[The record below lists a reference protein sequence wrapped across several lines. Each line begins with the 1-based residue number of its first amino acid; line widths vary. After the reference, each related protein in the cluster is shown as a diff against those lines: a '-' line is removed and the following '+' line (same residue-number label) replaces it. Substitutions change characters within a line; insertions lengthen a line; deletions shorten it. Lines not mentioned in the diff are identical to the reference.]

1 MPQLLHVML
10 AGRALDLIN
19 YQNNIGFLKLHAAPM
34 RESSI
39 PALRFN
45 GVALGVRLP
54 GENRDLGMIN
64 PSERTR
70 RRCLI
75 AAVQAN
81 CVMRLGPAEPIA
93 PLLLTHVRARSWID
107 QNLFITRAHYNTQRI
122 RMAMPRTPRPE
133 RSSVEDHLIAAGTH
147 YGYAGV

>member
-1 MPQLLHVML
+1 MPHLLHIML
-10 AGRALDLIN
+10 AGRAVDFIN
-19 YQNNIGFLKLHAAPM
+19 YQNDIWFLKLHATPM
-34 RESSI
+34 REASI
-39 PALRFN
+39 SALRLN

-54 GENRDLGMIN
+54 GENRDLRVIN
-64 PSERTR
+64 PSERTSR
-70 RRCLI
+70 RRLI
-75 AAVQAN
+75 AAVQTN
-81 CVMRLGPAEPIA
+81 CVVRFGPAEPIA
-93 PLLLTHVRARSWID
+93 PFLLTHVRARSWID